1 VKIIQSIQSQ
11 TNELNKL
18 LTSAE
23 GRSAL
28 VRVIAAVVNTVAQQ
42 IRRNAEIF
50 LGAAEISTEGFS
62 FIFEGGDD
70 QMEPVGV
77 GAPCVGD
84 VLQRHEVG
92 PRENV
97 TDALVGVSTR

>member
-1 VKIIQSIQSQ
+1 MKIIQSIQSQ

-62 FIFEGGDD
+62 C
-70 QMEPVGV
+70 Q
-77 GAPCVGD
+77 
-84 VLQRHEVG
+84 
-92 PRENV
+92 
-97 TDALVGVSTR
+97 

>member
-1 VKIIQSIQSQ
+1 M
-11 TNELNKL
+11 L
-18 LTSAE
+18 AE
-23 GRSAL
+23 
-28 VRVIAAVVNTVAQQ
+28 VE
-42 IRRNAEIF
+42 RR
-50 LGAAEISTEGFS
+50 T